1 VKAARVTA
9 FTVRALE
16 LELGAS
22 LRVVEVTQ
30 VNDRERMF
38 LILTP
43 RCPYC
48 GQLNPRRQCRSCG
61 ASARIH

>member
-1 VKAARVTA
+1 MKAARVTA
-9 FTVRALE
+9 TTVRALE
-16 LELGAS
+16 LEVGAS
-22 LRVVEVTQ
+22 LRVVEVTH
-30 VNDRERMF
+30 VGDAERMF

-48 GQLNPRRQCRSCG
+48 GQLNPRVQCRTCG